1 MDPPSPTG
9 LRGPRQLPSSV
20 PRRIA
25 YPCVHQ
31 LRKRRG
37 TQRDSVRQ
45 QRRPALVIHH
55 LNRSPA
61 SAQNPRRASSG
72 PPLVSRKIRRNHQR
86 HQPSLPGRRLL
97 LLVLA
102 VIRPHRRRDRSGG
115 FQLGRCRPCY
125 RRNLGIR
132 LLLSRWRTEQV
143 RCAGQ
148 PCCQGFVRV

>member
-102 VIRPHRRRDRSGG
+102 VIRPHRRR
-115 FQLGRCRPCY
+115 
-125 RRNLGIR
+125 NLGIR

-148 PCCQGFVRV
+148 PCCQGFVRVERSPRGGGYSDIGKY